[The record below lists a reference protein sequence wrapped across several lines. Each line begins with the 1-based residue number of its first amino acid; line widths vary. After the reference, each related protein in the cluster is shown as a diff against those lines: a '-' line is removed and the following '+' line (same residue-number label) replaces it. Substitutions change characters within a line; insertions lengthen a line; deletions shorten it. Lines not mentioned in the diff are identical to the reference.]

1 MSQHQKALRLA
12 DELMQA
18 HKGHADEGPTSF
30 SEAATELRRLHQTN
44 LEWQQKAAT
53 WFASPEV
60 AQQLAGYQELGQRLN
75 AAEAQR
81 DELLAALQ
89 EVTMVL
95 DRIFGVEGR
104 EPDAESISGRA
115 RAAIAKATEGAV

>member
-1 MSQHQKALRLA
+1 MTKAQHTPGPWVYHKQLNGSLTFFGENGNRAILSAARLIN
-12 DELMQA
+12 Q
-18 HKGHADEGPTSF
+18 
-30 SEAATELRRLHQTN
+30 EANACLI
-44 LEWQQKAAT
+44 AA
-53 WFASPEV
+53 AP
-60 AQQLAGYQELGQRLN
+60 
-75 AAEAQR
+75 
-81 DELLAALQ
+81 ELLAALQ